1 MIDTPELVVTDG
13 DRQAPVPGVQN
24 LAVVSPWPLTGQDNL
39 RLTAVGAVA
48 GLTLTASVRTLNQVG
63 RVQRQVLTMAVGST
77 RVVQTA
83 DFPIGDGYLLDVTV
97 RATAGTPT
105 IGQCYVLVDLV
116 IGASGER
123 QKLTTLAEGYVTAT
137 TPVYAPGAVDTDS
150 LEGAGAVRTITG
162 TTPGAGVEITETVP
176 TGARWLLQ
184 TFKYQLVTSATVA
197 TRQSA
202 LLLDDGANIL
212 AFTGGDTAQAASGT
226 FVYSYAAGYSPFGA
240 PATNAIGRSWPSPMF
255 MAAGYRLRTQTASI
269 QVGDQYSLIQY
280 SVREW
285 LEI

>member
-48 GLTLTASVRTLNQVG
+48 SLTLTASIRTLNQVG

-123 QKLTTLAEGYVTAT
+123 QKLTTLCEGYVTAN

-150 LEGAGAVRTITG
+150 LEGAGALRTITG

-184 TFKYQLVTSATVA
+184 SFKYQLVTSATA
-197 TRQSA
+197 GNRQSA
-202 LLLDDGANIL
+202 LIVDDGANIL
-212 AFTGGDTAQAASGT
+212 FFSGGDNVQVAGAT

-240 PATNAIGRSWPSPMF
+240 PATNALGRSWPSGIF
-255 MAAGYRLRTQTASI
+255 IAAAYRIRTQTLGILA
-269 QVGDQYSLIQY
+269 GDQYSVIQY
-280 SVREW
+280 SVKEW